1 MAKYSIGAIIW
12 AYRSTIIMIATPL
25 LLSPIP
31 IYFNVAEPTY
41 WREAN
46 CAYILAIMA
55 VFWMTEVIPLAA
67 TALFPVVFMP
77 IFSVST
83 SARVCSQYL
92 KDTNMLFVGGLMV
105 AVAIEKWNLHRR
117 IALGVLMIVGTTPRW
132 LMLGFMLPTWFLS
145 MWISNTATA
154 AMMVPIVQAVLMQL
168 RETTAEDTEEKE
180 HRSSGYDNP
189 AMEYDNGQAVTTFTE
204 PDESKENNGEITPS
218 PSVGGSTNHIEGN
231 KVSGSKA
238 TLVSDESDEPEDPAY
253 SKLCKGM
260 YLCIAYA
267 ASIGGIATL
276 TGTPPNLVM
285 KGQIDILFEKYNDNT
300 NTKVTFGSWMVFAL
314 PISVICLVIAWLWL
328 QLLFLCRIG
337 GCKRQ
342 SRDKSYE
349 MGTGDTPQK
358 ADEKDQQKRVKSV
371 IRKEWQKMG
380 RLTLAELILLIMFVI
395 LAALWLSRAPG
406 QVDGWGSLFKAKYVS
421 DATPAILVALL
432 LFMLPAKGLWC
443 FSGKKDQKK
452 PGPSPALLDWKTVE
466 KNFPWGV
473 VILLGGGFALADS
486 AQQSGLSNLVGK
498 AFEGFGDINPAAM
511 AFVIAAVIAGATE
524 VTSNTATATLLIPII
539 GDLAIAIGVHPLY
552 LILPTTLATSFAF
565 MLPVATPPNAIVFA
579 YGALRVVDMVL
590 AGIGMN
596 IICLG
601 VVALALNTWGTAWF
615 QLDVLPAFMQNA
627 TIISTTTILPNTTVA
642 PLLNCTCP

>member
-1 MAKYSIGAIIW
+1 MGKYSIGAIIW

-31 IYFNVAEPTY
+31 IYFNVAEPLY

-55 VFWMTEVIPLAA
+55 VYWVTEVIPLAA
-67 TALFPVVFMP
+67 TALFPIVFMP
-77 IFSVST
+77 IFSVNT
-83 SARVCSQYL
+83 SARICSQYL
-92 KDTNMLFVGGLMV
+92 KDTNMLFFGGLMV

-117 IALGVLMIVGTTPRW
+117 IALGVLMLVGTTSRW

-145 MWISNTATA
+145 MWISNTATT
-154 AMMVPIVQAVLMQL
+154 AMMVPIVQAVLLQL
-168 RETTAEDTEEKE
+168 KETTTKNIE
-180 HRSSGYDNP
+180 GYDNP
-189 AMEYDNGQAVTTFTE
+189 ALENDPENVDSTITEANGKPTDASG
-204 PDESKENNGEITPS
+204 DDL
-218 PSVGGSTNHIEGN
+218 EGN
-231 KVSGSKA
+231 GA
-238 TLVSDESDEPEDPAY
+238 GQEEDPVY
-253 SKLCKGM
+253 TRLSKGM
-260 YLCIAYA
+260 YLCIAYSA
-267 ASIGGIATL
+267 TIGGLSTL
-276 TGTPPNLVM
+276 AGTIPNLVM
-285 KGQIDILFEKYNDNT
+285 KGQVDILFEKYNDDT
-300 NTKVTFGSWMVFAL
+300 HTKLTFGTWMVFAL
-314 PISVICLVIAWLWL
+314 PTSAICLVIAWLWL
-328 QLLFLCRIG
+328 QLLFLTNF
-337 GCKRQ
+337 GCCKTK
-342 SRDKSYE
+342 SRAQDY
-349 MGTGDTPQK
+349 TQR
-358 ADEKDQQKRVKSV
+358 ADEKEKQTRVKSAM
-371 IRKEWQKMG
+371 RKEWKKMG
-380 RLTLAELILLIMFVI
+380 RLTLAELLLVIMLVI
-395 LAALWLSRAPG
+395 LAALWLSRSPG

-421 DATPAILVALL
+421 DATPAILISLL
-432 LFMLPAKGLWC
+432 LFMLPSEGLWC
-443 FSGKKDQKK
+443 FSNNKDERK

-486 AQQSGLSNLVGK
+486 AKESGLSDLVGK
-498 AFEGFGDINPAAM
+498 AFESFRGINPVVLA
-511 AFVIAAVIAGATE
+511 IIIGAVVAGATE

-539 GDLAIAIGVHPLY
+539 GELAIAIGVHPLY

-627 TIISTTTILPNTTVA
+627 TIISTTTILPNSTVA
-642 PLLNCTCP
+642 LPLNCTCPP